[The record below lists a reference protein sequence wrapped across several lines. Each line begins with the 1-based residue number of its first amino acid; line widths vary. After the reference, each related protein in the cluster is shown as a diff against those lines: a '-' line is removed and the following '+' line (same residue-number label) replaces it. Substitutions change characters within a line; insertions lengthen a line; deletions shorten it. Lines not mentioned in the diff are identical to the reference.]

1 MFRTDYQEFIY
12 KRTYARYLDEEGRR
26 EDWQET
32 VARYHNFIKDRVPA
46 HLLKDWYNACMS
58 IEELEVMPSMRSLW
72 TAGPA
77 AARDNLSMYNCAY
90 KEMSSIR
97 AFAEVLHV
105 LMNGTGVGFSVERQ
119 FVNQLPAVPVLEP
132 DPTRKIVVQDSKEG
146 WARAYLSLLNSLYAG
161 LLPEYDVSKVRPA
174 GARLKVFGGRASGPE
189 PLLDLF
195 QFTVRIFKAAE
206 GRKLSSLEV
215 HDVTCKIANIVVSGG
230 VRRSA
235 CISLSNLSDDR
246 MANAKQGMFWEQ
258 NPQRALANNSVCYTE
273 KPDPE
278 RFIEEWLALIR
289 SKSGERGIFN
299 RESAKFI
306 VQQTGRRDHKHDF
319 GCNPCCFTGDTQLLT
334 TKGYYPIESLVGVDF
349 NIVNHNGEISEGRAW
364 EVGLKDIVEIV
375 FEARG
380 ERKPIKCTPDHR
392 FMLNDGSECVAAEL
406 RGKRLMPYIKN
417 DSVLSIE
424 DVLAGFIFGDANL
437 TRLASD
443 SHLGLAVYFGSK
455 DEDVAKL
462 VGQSVGIW
470 YSREAVAIANKW
482 GMKPQ
487 LTYNKTMPANITKS
501 FLQGLY
507 SANGCV
513 IKESRVAYKTASKSL
528 ADSLVEVLF
537 GFGIESYIT
546 TNKEHDVEH
555 SNGVYKS
562 KESYDVNIGKYK
574 SLLEFASEIGFVQ
587 EYKCKSLKT
596 LLIKKAPYVRTVR
609 SAGTSVVYD
618 FNEPKTSW
626 GVVEGVVAHNS
637 EILLRSAEVCNLSEV
652 VIRPHDT
659 LDDLKRKVR
668 DATILGCMQSTY
680 TDFKFV
686 GREWKRNCEEE
697 RLLGVS
703 LTGLRDHPIL
713 GRTSSEAK
721 LMLAAMKQQAID
733 VAKEWSAALGI
744 NMPVAIT
751 CVKPSGSVSQL
762 VDSASGLHHR
772 YSSYY
777 IRRVRVDA
785 VDPVAQML
793 IEAGVPYNP
802 EVGQQISTAHTLV
815 FDFPMK
821 APETAVL
828 RDEETALQQLEYWL
842 MLQTC
847 WCEHKPSIT
856 VFVKDSEWLEVGAWV
871 YKHWNYVSGISFLPF
886 DGGVYPLAP
895 YQEITED
902 EYKELQQ
909 KMPAL
914 DFGQLHKYEQTD
926 CTVGGKELACHGG
939 ACEL

>member
-32 VARYHNFIKDRVPA
+32 VARYHNFIQDRVPA

-58 IEELEVMPSMRSLW
+58 IEELEVMPSMRALW

-119 FVNQLPAVPVLEP
+119 FVNQLPVVPVLEP
-132 DPTRKIVVQDSKEG
+132 DPTRKVVVQDSKEG

-174 GARLKVFGGRASGPE
+174 GARLKIFGGRASGPE

-195 QFTVRIFKAAE
+195 QFTVRVFQGAA

-215 HDVTCKIANIVVSGG
+215 HDITCKIANIVVSGG

-246 MANAKQGMFWEQ
+246 MANAKHGMFWEQ
-258 NPQRALANNSVCYTE
+258 NPQRQLANNSVCYTE

-306 VQQTGRRDHKHDF
+306 VQQTGRRDPKHDF
-319 GCNPCCFTGDTQLLT
+319 GCNPC
-334 TKGYYPIESLVGVDF
+334 
-349 NIVNHNGEISEGRAW
+349 
-364 EVGLKDIVEIV
+364 
-375 FEARG
+375 
-380 ERKPIKCTPDHR
+380 
-392 FMLNDGSECVAAEL
+392 
-406 RGKRLMPYIKN
+406 
-417 DSVLSIE
+417 
-424 DVLAGFIFGDANL
+424 
-437 TRLASD
+437 
-443 SHLGLAVYFGSK
+443 
-455 DEDVAKL
+455 
-462 VGQSVGIW
+462 
-470 YSREAVAIANKW
+470 
-482 GMKPQ
+482 
-487 LTYNKTMPANITKS
+487 
-501 FLQGLY
+501 
-507 SANGCV
+507 
-513 IKESRVAYKTASKSL
+513 
-528 ADSLVEVLF
+528 
-537 GFGIESYIT
+537 
-546 TNKEHDVEH
+546 
-555 SNGVYKS
+555 
-562 KESYDVNIGKYK
+562 
-574 SLLEFASEIGFVQ
+574 
-587 EYKCKSLKT
+587 
-596 LLIKKAPYVRTVR
+596 
-609 SAGTSVVYD
+609 
-618 FNEPKTSW
+618 
-626 GVVEGVVAHNS
+626 S

-668 DATILGCMQSTY
+668 DATILGIMQSTY

-703 LTGLRDHPIL
+703 LTGLRDHPVL
-713 GRTSSEAK
+713 GRTSTEAR
-721 LMLAAMKQQAID
+721 LMLAAMKQHAVD
-733 VAKEWSAALGI
+733 VAKEWSQALGI
-744 NMPVAIT
+744 NMPAAIT

-802 EVGQQISTAHTLV
+802 EVGQQLSTAHTLV

-842 MLQTC
+842 MLQTA

-856 VFVKDSEWLEVGAWV
+856 VFVKDSEWMEVGAWV
-871 YKHWNYVSGISFLPF
+871 YKNWNYVSGISFLPF

-909 KMPAL
+909 NMPAL
-914 DFGQLHKYEQTD
+914 DFGKYINTNKQI
-926 CTVGGKELACHGG
+926 AP
-939 ACEL
+939 

>member
-1 MFRTDYQEFIY
+1 MFKTDYQEFIY

-46 HLLKDWYNACMS
+46 QLLKDWYNACMS
-58 IEELEVMPSMRSLW
+58 IEELEVMPSMRALW

-119 FVNQLPAVPVLEP
+119 FVNQLPVVPVLEP
-132 DPTRKIVVQDSKEG
+132 DPTRKVVVQDSKEG

-174 GARLKVFGGRASGPE
+174 GARLKIFGGRASGPE

-195 QFTVRIFKAAE
+195 QFTVRIFQGAA

-215 HDVTCKIANIVVSGG
+215 HDITCKIANIVVSGG

-258 NPQRALANNSVCYTE
+258 NPQRQLANNSVCYTE

-319 GCNPCCFTGDTQLLT
+319 GCNPC
-334 TKGYYPIESLVGVDF
+334 
-349 NIVNHNGEISEGRAW
+349 
-364 EVGLKDIVEIV
+364 
-375 FEARG
+375 
-380 ERKPIKCTPDHR
+380 
-392 FMLNDGSECVAAEL
+392 
-406 RGKRLMPYIKN
+406 
-417 DSVLSIE
+417 
-424 DVLAGFIFGDANL
+424 
-437 TRLASD
+437 
-443 SHLGLAVYFGSK
+443 
-455 DEDVAKL
+455 
-462 VGQSVGIW
+462 
-470 YSREAVAIANKW
+470 
-482 GMKPQ
+482 
-487 LTYNKTMPANITKS
+487 
-501 FLQGLY
+501 
-507 SANGCV
+507 
-513 IKESRVAYKTASKSL
+513 
-528 ADSLVEVLF
+528 
-537 GFGIESYIT
+537 
-546 TNKEHDVEH
+546 
-555 SNGVYKS
+555 
-562 KESYDVNIGKYK
+562 
-574 SLLEFASEIGFVQ
+574 
-587 EYKCKSLKT
+587 
-596 LLIKKAPYVRTVR
+596 
-609 SAGTSVVYD
+609 
-618 FNEPKTSW
+618 
-626 GVVEGVVAHNS
+626 S
-637 EILLRSAEVCNLSEV
+637 EILLRSGEVCNLSEV
-652 VIRPHDT
+652 VIRPSDT
-659 LDDLKRKVR
+659 LEDLKRKVR
-668 DATILGCMQSTY
+668 DATILGIMQSTY

-713 GRTSSEAK
+713 GRTSSEAR

-733 VAKEWSAALGI
+733 VAREWSAALGI
-744 NMPVAIT
+744 NMPAAIT

-762 VDSASGLHHR
+762 VNSASGLHHR

-802 EVGQQISTAHTLV
+802 EVGQQLATAHTLV

-842 MLQTC
+842 MLQTA

-856 VFVKDSEWLEVGAWV
+856 VFVKYHEWMEVGAWV
-871 YKHWNYVSGISFLPF
+871 YKNWNYVSGISFLPF

-902 EYKELQQ
+902 EYKELKQ

-914 DFGQLHKYEQTD
+914 DFGQLYKYEQTD

>member
-32 VARYHNFIKDRVPA
+32 VARYHNFIQARVPA

-58 IEELEVMPSMRSLW
+58 IEELEVMPSMRALW

-119 FVNQLPAVPVLEP
+119 FVNQLPVVPALEP
-132 DPTRKIVVQDSKEG
+132 DPTRKVVVQDSKEG

-174 GARLKVFGGRASGPE
+174 GARLKIFGGRASGPE

-195 QFTVRIFKAAE
+195 QFTVRIFQGAA

-215 HDVTCKIANIVVSGG
+215 HDITCKIANIVVSGG

-258 NPQRALANNSVCYTE
+258 NPQRCLANNSVCYTE

-319 GCNPCCFTGDTQLLT
+319 GCNPC
-334 TKGYYPIESLVGVDF
+334 
-349 NIVNHNGEISEGRAW
+349 
-364 EVGLKDIVEIV
+364 
-375 FEARG
+375 
-380 ERKPIKCTPDHR
+380 
-392 FMLNDGSECVAAEL
+392 
-406 RGKRLMPYIKN
+406 
-417 DSVLSIE
+417 
-424 DVLAGFIFGDANL
+424 
-437 TRLASD
+437 
-443 SHLGLAVYFGSK
+443 
-455 DEDVAKL
+455 
-462 VGQSVGIW
+462 
-470 YSREAVAIANKW
+470 
-482 GMKPQ
+482 
-487 LTYNKTMPANITKS
+487 
-501 FLQGLY
+501 
-507 SANGCV
+507 
-513 IKESRVAYKTASKSL
+513 
-528 ADSLVEVLF
+528 
-537 GFGIESYIT
+537 
-546 TNKEHDVEH
+546 
-555 SNGVYKS
+555 
-562 KESYDVNIGKYK
+562 
-574 SLLEFASEIGFVQ
+574 
-587 EYKCKSLKT
+587 
-596 LLIKKAPYVRTVR
+596 
-609 SAGTSVVYD
+609 
-618 FNEPKTSW
+618 
-626 GVVEGVVAHNS
+626 S

-652 VIRPHDT
+652 VVRPVDT

-668 DATILGCMQSTY
+668 DATILGIMQSTY

-713 GRTSSEAK
+713 GRTSSEAR

-733 VAKEWSAALGI
+733 VAREWSAALGI
-744 NMPVAIT
+744 NMPAAIT

-785 VDPVAQML
+785 VDPVARML

-802 EVGQQISTAHTLV
+802 EVGQQLSTAHTLV

-856 VFVKDSEWLEVGAWV
+856 VFVKDHEWMEVGAWV
-871 YKHWNYVSGISFLPF
+871 YKNWNYVSGISFLPF

>member
-58 IEELEVMPSMRSLW
+58 IEELEVMPSMRALW

-119 FVNQLPAVPVLEP
+119 FVNQLPTVPALEP
-132 DPTRKIVVQDSKEG
+132 DPTRKIVVHDSKEG

-215 HDVTCKIANIVVSGG
+215 HDITCKIANIVVSGG

-306 VQQTGRRDHKHDF
+306 VQQTGRRDHKYAF
-319 GCNPCCFTGDTQLLT
+319 GCNPC
-334 TKGYYPIESLVGVDF
+334 
-349 NIVNHNGEISEGRAW
+349 
-364 EVGLKDIVEIV
+364 
-375 FEARG
+375 
-380 ERKPIKCTPDHR
+380 
-392 FMLNDGSECVAAEL
+392 
-406 RGKRLMPYIKN
+406 
-417 DSVLSIE
+417 
-424 DVLAGFIFGDANL
+424 
-437 TRLASD
+437 
-443 SHLGLAVYFGSK
+443 
-455 DEDVAKL
+455 
-462 VGQSVGIW
+462 
-470 YSREAVAIANKW
+470 
-482 GMKPQ
+482 
-487 LTYNKTMPANITKS
+487 
-501 FLQGLY
+501 
-507 SANGCV
+507 
-513 IKESRVAYKTASKSL
+513 
-528 ADSLVEVLF
+528 
-537 GFGIESYIT
+537 
-546 TNKEHDVEH
+546 
-555 SNGVYKS
+555 
-562 KESYDVNIGKYK
+562 
-574 SLLEFASEIGFVQ
+574 
-587 EYKCKSLKT
+587 
-596 LLIKKAPYVRTVR
+596 
-609 SAGTSVVYD
+609 
-618 FNEPKTSW
+618 
-626 GVVEGVVAHNS
+626 S

-652 VIRPHDT
+652 VIRPDDT

-668 DATILGCMQSTY
+668 DATILGIMQSTY

-802 EVGQQISTAHTLV
+802 EVGQQLSTAHTLV

-856 VFVKDSEWLEVGAWV
+856 VFVKDSEWMEVGAWV
-871 YKHWNYVSGISFLPF
+871 YKNWNYVSGISFLPF

-914 DFGQLHKYEQTD
+914 DFDQLHKYEQTD

>member
-58 IEELEVMPSMRSLW
+58 IEELEVMPSMRALW

-119 FVNQLPAVPVLEP
+119 FVNQLPAVPALEP

-215 HDVTCKIANIVVSGG
+215 HDITCKIANIVVSGG

-299 RESAKFI
+299 RASAKFI
-306 VQQTGRRDHKHDF
+306 VQQTGRRDHKYDF
-319 GCNPCCFTGDTQLLT
+319 GCNPC
-334 TKGYYPIESLVGVDF
+334 
-349 NIVNHNGEISEGRAW
+349 
-364 EVGLKDIVEIV
+364 
-375 FEARG
+375 
-380 ERKPIKCTPDHR
+380 
-392 FMLNDGSECVAAEL
+392 
-406 RGKRLMPYIKN
+406 
-417 DSVLSIE
+417 
-424 DVLAGFIFGDANL
+424 
-437 TRLASD
+437 
-443 SHLGLAVYFGSK
+443 
-455 DEDVAKL
+455 
-462 VGQSVGIW
+462 
-470 YSREAVAIANKW
+470 
-482 GMKPQ
+482 
-487 LTYNKTMPANITKS
+487 
-501 FLQGLY
+501 
-507 SANGCV
+507 
-513 IKESRVAYKTASKSL
+513 
-528 ADSLVEVLF
+528 
-537 GFGIESYIT
+537 
-546 TNKEHDVEH
+546 
-555 SNGVYKS
+555 
-562 KESYDVNIGKYK
+562 
-574 SLLEFASEIGFVQ
+574 
-587 EYKCKSLKT
+587 
-596 LLIKKAPYVRTVR
+596 
-609 SAGTSVVYD
+609 
-618 FNEPKTSW
+618 
-626 GVVEGVVAHNS
+626 S

-668 DATILGCMQSTY
+668 DATILGIMQSTY

-713 GRTSSEAK
+713 GRTSSEAR

-744 NMPVAIT
+744 NMPAAIT

-802 EVGQQISTAHTLV
+802 EVGQQLSTAHTLV

-856 VFVKDSEWLEVGAWV
+856 VFVKDHEWLAVGAWV
-871 YKHWNYVSGISFLPF
+871 YKNWNYVSGISFLPF

>member
-32 VARYHNFIKDRVPA
+32 VARYHNFIQDRVPA

-58 IEELEVMPSMRSLW
+58 IEELEVMPSMRALW

-119 FVNQLPAVPVLEP
+119 FVNQLPVVPVLEP
-132 DPTRKIVVQDSKEG
+132 DPTRKVVVQDSKEG

-174 GARLKVFGGRASGPE
+174 GARLKIFGGRASGPE

-195 QFTVRIFKAAE
+195 QFTVRVFQGAA

-215 HDVTCKIANIVVSGG
+215 HDITCKIANIVVSGG

-246 MANAKQGMFWEQ
+246 MANAKHGMFWEQ
-258 NPQRALANNSVCYTE
+258 NPQRQLANNSVCYTE

-306 VQQTGRRDHKHDF
+306 VQQTGRRDPKHDF
-319 GCNPCCFTGDTQLLT
+319 GCNPC
-334 TKGYYPIESLVGVDF
+334 
-349 NIVNHNGEISEGRAW
+349 
-364 EVGLKDIVEIV
+364 
-375 FEARG
+375 
-380 ERKPIKCTPDHR
+380 
-392 FMLNDGSECVAAEL
+392 
-406 RGKRLMPYIKN
+406 
-417 DSVLSIE
+417 
-424 DVLAGFIFGDANL
+424 
-437 TRLASD
+437 
-443 SHLGLAVYFGSK
+443 
-455 DEDVAKL
+455 
-462 VGQSVGIW
+462 
-470 YSREAVAIANKW
+470 
-482 GMKPQ
+482 
-487 LTYNKTMPANITKS
+487 
-501 FLQGLY
+501 
-507 SANGCV
+507 
-513 IKESRVAYKTASKSL
+513 
-528 ADSLVEVLF
+528 
-537 GFGIESYIT
+537 
-546 TNKEHDVEH
+546 
-555 SNGVYKS
+555 
-562 KESYDVNIGKYK
+562 
-574 SLLEFASEIGFVQ
+574 
-587 EYKCKSLKT
+587 
-596 LLIKKAPYVRTVR
+596 
-609 SAGTSVVYD
+609 
-618 FNEPKTSW
+618 
-626 GVVEGVVAHNS
+626 S

-668 DATILGCMQSTY
+668 DATILGIMQSTY

-703 LTGLRDHPIL
+703 LTGLRDHPVL
-713 GRTSSEAK
+713 GRTSTEAR
-721 LMLAAMKQQAID
+721 LMLAAMKQHAVD
-733 VAKEWSAALGI
+733 VAKEWSQALGI
-744 NMPVAIT
+744 NMPAAIT

-802 EVGQQISTAHTLV
+802 EVGQQLSTAHTLV

-842 MLQTC
+842 MLQTA

-856 VFVKDSEWLEVGAWV
+856 VFVKDSEWMEVGAWV
-871 YKHWNYVSGISFLPF
+871 YKNWNYVSGISFLPF

-909 KMPAL
+909 NMPAL
-914 DFGQLHKYEQTD
+914 DFGQLYKYEQTD

>member
-12 KRTYARYLDEEGRR
+12 KRTYSRYLDEEGRR

-58 IEELEVMPSMRSLW
+58 IEELEVMPSMRALW

-119 FVNQLPAVPVLEP
+119 FVNQLPTVPALEP
-132 DPTRKIVVQDSKEG
+132 DPTRKIVVHDSKEG

-215 HDVTCKIANIVVSGG
+215 HDITCKIANIVVSGG

-319 GCNPCCFTGDTQLLT
+319 GCNPC
-334 TKGYYPIESLVGVDF
+334 
-349 NIVNHNGEISEGRAW
+349 
-364 EVGLKDIVEIV
+364 
-375 FEARG
+375 
-380 ERKPIKCTPDHR
+380 
-392 FMLNDGSECVAAEL
+392 
-406 RGKRLMPYIKN
+406 
-417 DSVLSIE
+417 
-424 DVLAGFIFGDANL
+424 
-437 TRLASD
+437 
-443 SHLGLAVYFGSK
+443 
-455 DEDVAKL
+455 
-462 VGQSVGIW
+462 
-470 YSREAVAIANKW
+470 
-482 GMKPQ
+482 
-487 LTYNKTMPANITKS
+487 
-501 FLQGLY
+501 
-507 SANGCV
+507 
-513 IKESRVAYKTASKSL
+513 
-528 ADSLVEVLF
+528 
-537 GFGIESYIT
+537 
-546 TNKEHDVEH
+546 
-555 SNGVYKS
+555 
-562 KESYDVNIGKYK
+562 
-574 SLLEFASEIGFVQ
+574 
-587 EYKCKSLKT
+587 
-596 LLIKKAPYVRTVR
+596 
-609 SAGTSVVYD
+609 
-618 FNEPKTSW
+618 
-626 GVVEGVVAHNS
+626 S

-668 DATILGCMQSTY
+668 DATILGIMQSTY

-733 VAKEWSAALGI
+733 VTKEWSAALGI
-744 NMPVAIT
+744 NMPAAIT

-802 EVGQQISTAHTLV
+802 EVGQQLSTAHTLV

-842 MLQTC
+842 MLQTY

-856 VFVKDSEWLEVGAWV
+856 VFVKDSEWMEVGAWV
-871 YKHWNYVSGISFLPF
+871 YKNWNYVSGISFLPF

-914 DFGQLHKYEQTD
+914 DFGKLYKYEQTD